1 MDEWLI
7 ERLGKAHQ
15 RSEFCCGK
23 PLLDNFL
30 RTQAGQYEKRRLGR
44 TFVAVRPNDPR
55 VCGYYTLASGAIA
68 FEHVPTETSRKL
80 PKHPVPVILLGRLAV
95 DQRCQGQHLGEALLM
110 DALERCLRL
119 AEDLGVFAV
128 EIHALD
134 APAKA
139 FYLKYGFTP
148 LADNELH
155 LYLPMSTVEQQLG

>member
-1 MDEWLI
+1 MDGWLI

-44 TFVAVRPNDPR
+44 TFVAVLPPDPR
-55 VCGYYTLASGAIA
+55 VCGYYTLASGAVS
-68 FEHVPTETSRKL
+68 FEHVPEETSRKL
-80 PKHPVPVILLGRLAV
+80 PRHPVPVILLGRLAV
-95 DQRCQGQHLGEALLM
+95 EQRCQGQRLGEVLLL

-119 AEDLGVFAV
+119 TEDLGVFAV
-128 EIHALD
+128 EVHALD
-134 APAKA
+134 DSAKA

-148 LADNELH
+148 LADSALH
-155 LYLPMSTVEQQLG
+155 LYLPMTTIEQELK